1 MMQRGDIVAVAAP
14 GDYGKPRPAV
24 VIQGNILNQASPRS
38 TIVALMTSAIVDAPL
53 LRLTVRPAPGNGLK
67 KASQVQSNR
76 ILTLPTEKIGQ
87 HIGQLTE
94 TELAALNRMLA
105 IVIGLA

>member
-1 MMQRGDIVAVAAP
+1 MQRGDIVTVSAP

-24 VIQGNILNQASPRS
+24 VIQGDILNQANSRS
-38 TIVALMTSAIVDAPL
+38 SIVLLMTGTIVDAPL
-53 LRLTVRPAPGNGLK
+53 LRLTLRPTPDNGLK
-67 KASQVQSNR
+67 KISQVQANR

-94 TELAALNRMLA
+94 MEIIALNRLLA
-105 IVIGLA
+105 IVIGLS

>member
-1 MMQRGDIVAVAAP
+1 MQRGDIVTVSAP

-24 VIQGNILNQASPRS
+24 VIQGDILNQSNPRS

-67 KASQVQSNR
+67 KVSQVQSNR

-87 HIGQLTE
+87 HIGQLAE
-94 TELAALNRMLA
+94 TEITALNRMLA
-105 IVIGLA
+105 IVIGLG